1 MSMEIEEIVDNEIK
15 DVKGKKLSDNEIK
28 DLKGKKL
35 SGRKLRRYDSLDIEA
50 NAIPD
55 RQCQGPKA
63 LGWIIILKLA
73 FQSIGIVYGDI
84 GTSPLYVYSSTFV
97 NGVKHKD
104 DILGVLSL
112 TYYTLF
118 FIPLIKYVF
127 IALRAND
134 NGEGGTF
141 ALYSKLCRYAK
152 VGMLPSQQAEDRDVS
167 NYELKLPSNR
177 QHLAS
182 KVKSTLENSPW
193 AKYFLLLITMLG
205 TSMVIGDGVITP
217 CISVLS
223 AVGGIKEA
231 TSAMTEERIVWVS
244 TAILVCLFMVQRFGT
259 EKVGYIF
266 APILTIWFLFIGAEA
281 LFADVGHFSVL
292 SIQISACCVVFPS
305 IVLAYTG
312 QAAYLSK
319 HSLDTADAFYKS
331 VPGPVYWYMFVVA
344 VLAAIIASQA
354 LISASFSIIQ
364 QSLSLGCFPC
374 VKIVHTSS
382 KYKGQV
388 YIPEI
393 NYILMLACVGLTL
406 GFKDPV
412 KIGNAYGMDS
422 SVICYVNNIGIVG
435 ASNVNDMEDKY
446 HLVELLYLT
455 SVLYKFTE
463 GGYLP
468 LAISALLMT
477 VMYVW
482 NYVYRKKYTYE
493 LDNKISSENLREIV
507 ANVNSHRLPGIALF
521 YSDLVQGIPR
531 IFRHYVDNV
540 PSLHSVLIFVSIK
553 SLPISKV
560 LPEERFRFRL
570 FNPRELGVFCCFV
583 RYGYTDLHEHESF
596 ERTLVDRLKEFIRDE
611 LQIPHVRTNNKDVPE
626 GGESDDRM
634 AIDEEEEIELIER
647 EYNAG
652 IVHLLGK
659 TEVVASKGSNFGRRI
674 LIDYAYNI
682 LKRNIRERDEVLNIP
697 RNRLLKVEKEDGRW
711 SDVVALEKKEK
722 LQSPK

>member
-1 MSMEIEEIVDNEIK
+1 MSMEIEEVVDDEIK
-15 DVKGKKLSDNEIK
+15 DVKGKKLSENEIK

-55 RQCQGPKA
+55 RQCQGSKFSFSFPLAYSETFILNLASFCLMA
-63 LGWIIILKLA
+63 LGWVTILKLA

-84 GTSPLYVYSSTFV
+84 GTSPLYAYSSTYF

-141 ALYSKLCRYAK
+141 ALYSKLCRYDK

-182 KVKSTLENSPW
+182 K
-193 AKYFLLLITMLG
+193 
-205 TSMVIGDGVITP
+205 
-217 CISVLS
+217 
-223 AVGGIKEA
+223 
-231 TSAMTEERIVWVS
+231 
-244 TAILVCLFMVQRFGT
+244 RFGT

-266 APILTIWFLFIGAEA
+266 APILTIWFLFIGGIGLFNFFKHDPSVIKAFNPMYIIYYFKRNKKDAWISLGGIILCTTGAEA

-312 QAAYLSK
+312 QAAYLRK

-364 QSLSLGCFPC
+364 QSLSLGCFPR

-382 KYKGQV
+382 KYEGQV

-393 NYILMLACVGLTL
+393 NYLLMLACVGLTL

-412 KIGNAYGMDS
+412 KIGNAYGIAVLFVMS
-422 SVICYVNNIGIVG
+422 ITSALLVLVMLMIWKTNFIWVIAYVFTI
-435 ASNVNDMEDKY
+435 Y
-446 HLVELLYLT
+446 FLELLYLT

-521 YSDLVQGIPR
+521 YSDLVQGIPP

-540 PSLHSVLIFVSIK
+540 PSVHSVLIF
-553 SLPISKV
+553 LPISKV

-570 FNPRELGVFCCFV
+570 VNPRELGVFRCFV
-583 RYGYTDLHEHESF
+583 RYGYTDLHELESF
-596 ERTLVDRLKEFIRDE
+596 ERTLVDRLKEFIGDE
-611 LQIPHVRTNNKDVPE
+611 LQISHVRPNNKVVPE
-626 GGESDDRM
+626 GGESEDRM
-634 AIDEEEEIELIER
+634 AIDEEVKKKQENKRKDAVKEEVELIER
-647 EYNAG
+647 EYNAE

-697 RNRLLKVEKEDGRW
+697 RKRLLKVGMTYE
-711 SDVVALEKKEK
+711 L
-722 LQSPK
+722 